1 MNHMN
6 TWPAAVTAADNLLL
20 SAVKPAWSTD
30 TQMETHIKLQ
40 IHLFHIR
47 SLKVNM
53 AS

>member
-20 SAVKPAWSTD
+20 SAVKPAWLTD